1 MKQTITRFEK
11 STPRQL
17 AYIFLG
23 VGAIGLALTV
33 GDNSLGF
40 GLGSTAA
47 WIMLAGFVL
56 ATVFLAIAGG
66 SPVAVGTDTVDAE
79 DRVTVQM
86 SDELQG
92 DIKKKVDAAIADL
105 NEKHDAAISQME
117 KAGNDL
123 VERVNSVN
131 ETLEKSNLAE
141 VTSQLSKLAQG
152 IDVESTSAAIENLKN
167 SVGSVSE
174 ISSNLENTNTE
185 LSEKTAQ
192 LKEKMNAVES
202 QLSNTLA
209 QFQQFNHPG

>member
-23 VGAIGLALTV
+23 IGAIGLALTV
-33 GDNSLGF
+33 GDSSLGF

-66 SPVAVGTDTVDAE
+66 SPVPVGTDTIDAE
-79 DRVTVQM
+79 DGVKVQM

-105 NEKHDAAISQME
+105 NQKHDAAISQME

-123 VERVNSVN
+123 VARVNKVS
-131 ETLEKSNLAE
+131 ETLDNSNLSE
-141 VTSQLSKLAQG
+141 VTSQLSKLSEG
-152 IDVESTSAAIENLKN
+152 IDVESTSEAIENLKN
-167 SVGSVSE
+167 SVGSVTE
-174 ISSNLENTNTE
+174 ISSNLESTKTE
-185 LSEKTAQ
+185 LSTKTAD
-192 LKEKMNAVES
+192 LKEKMSEVEKE
-202 QLSNTLA
+202 LNNTLA
-209 QFQQFNHPG
+209 QFQKFNQLG

>member
-56 ATVFLAIAGG
+56 ATIFLAIAGG
-66 SPVAVGTDTVDAE
+66 APVAAGTDTVETE

-92 DIKKKVDAAIADL
+92 EIKKKVDAAIAEL
-105 NEKHDAAISQME
+105 NQKHDAAIAQME

-123 VERVNSVN
+123 VERVNSVST
-131 ETLEKSNLAE
+131 TLEKSNLAE
-141 VTSQLSKLAQG
+141 VTSQLSKLSQG
-152 IDVESTSAAIENLKN
+152 IDVESTSEAIENLKN
-167 SVGSVSE
+167 SVGTVSE
-174 ISSNLENTNTE
+174 ISSNLENTNSE
-185 LSEKTAQ
+185 LTEKTAH
-192 LKEKMNAVES
+192 LKEKMTAVES
-202 QLSNTLA
+202 QLNSTLA
-209 QFQQFNHPG
+209 QFQKFNQLG